1 MDRIYLIDLYDIY
14 SDLLNDKQREYFELY
29 YFDNL
34 SLGEI
39 SDNIGISRN
48 AIYKQI
54 KTVEN
59 KIIFFEDKLKLHAK
73 NLKLK
78 DIIDKEKD
86 KNIKIELE
94 NLRW

>member
-59 KIIFFEDKLKLHAK
+59 KIIFFEDKLKLYAK

>member
-1 MDRIYLIDLYDIY
+1 MNRIYLIDLYDIY
-14 SDLLNDKQREYFELY
+14 SDLLNDKKREYFELY

-59 KIIFFEDKLKLHAK
+59 KIIFFEDKLKLYAK

>member
-54 KTVEN
+54 KTVEK
-59 KIIFFEDKLKLHAK
+59 KIIFFEDKLKLYAK

>member
-1 MDRIYLIDLYDIY
+1 MNRIYLIDLYDIY

-59 KIIFFEDKLKLHAK
+59 KIIFFEDKLKLYAK

>member
-1 MDRIYLIDLYDIY
+1 MDRIYLINLYDIY

-59 KIIFFEDKLKLHAK
+59 KIIFFEDKLKLYAK

>member
-59 KIIFFEDKLKLHAK
+59 KIIFFEDKLKLYAK

-78 DIIDKEKD
+78 NIIDKEKD

>member
-59 KIIFFEDKLKLHAK
+59 KIIFFEDKLKLYAK

-78 DIIDKEKD
+78 DIINKEKD
-86 KNIKIELE
+86 ENIKIELE

>member
-1 MDRIYLIDLYDIY
+1 MDIIYLINLYDIY

-59 KIIFFEDKLKLHAK
+59 KIIFFEDKLKLYAK